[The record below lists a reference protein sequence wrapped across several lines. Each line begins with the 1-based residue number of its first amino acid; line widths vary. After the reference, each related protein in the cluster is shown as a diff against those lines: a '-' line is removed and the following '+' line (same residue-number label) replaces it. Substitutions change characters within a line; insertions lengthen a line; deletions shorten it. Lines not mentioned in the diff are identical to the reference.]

1 MVEVIISTIAIV
13 VSVISIIVSA
23 IAAHVANKQNL
34 RLNRINM
41 KARYYEKIFD
51 EYLIRKIPQARKYL
65 RFDKN
70 RLVDS
75 QQLSDVL
82 STLLNDSLYFKY
94 DDKEFYQKLRHMIQE
109 IEDYVLEC
117 GNRTY
122 EQEDQAEV
130 YIEIQR
136 KLEKLYRYINDN
148 YTGNE

>member
-1 MVEVIISTIAIV
+1 MVEVILSTIAIV

-51 EYLIRKIPQARKYL
+51 EYLIRKIPQKI
-65 RFDKN
+65 F
-70 RLVDS
+70 
-75 QQLSDVL
+75 
-82 STLLNDSLYFKY
+82 
-94 DDKEFYQKLRHMIQE
+94 
-109 IEDYVLEC
+109 
-117 GNRTY
+117 